1 MRRFGLYAV
10 LTALTLVALAIVAV
24 SYVANNF
31 KVVTAH
37 RGRGE
42 DVAIETPAGRID
54 IRAHKNLDPATL
66 GVPIYPDAKRSGNG
80 GGASFEWTSSDG
92 SRDTA
97 MAVAGG
103 EYVTSDSAEK
113 VRAWYREHLPNWV
126 VVTDRHDENAH
137 FELNEGGYKRIIAIR
152 EKGDG
157 THIAVATAG
166 EPASN

>member
-1 MRRFGLYAV
+1 MV
-10 LTALTLVALAIVAV
+10 LTLVALGMVAV
-24 SYVANNF
+24 NYVANNV

-37 RGRGE
+37 RSGGD
-42 DVAIETPAGRID
+42 DVAIDTPAGRIN

-66 GVPIYPDAKRSGNG
+66 GVPIYPDAKRSREG

-92 SRDTA
+92 TSDKA

-103 EYVTSDSAEK
+103 EYVTSDSVEK
-113 VRAWYREHLPNWV
+113 VQAWYHEHLPNWV
-126 VVTDRHDENAH
+126 VSTDRHDENAH

-157 THIAVATAG
+157 THIVVATIG